1 MPLPRLAARG
11 CVLVAHWHLTRASEL
26 SRIEIREE
34 RWDPKERSGVVEW
47 KKNGSGGF
55 DVEKR

>member
-1 MPLPRLAARG
+1 MAG
-11 CVLVAHWHLTRASEL
+11 ASEL